1 MQLSTYPTYNSAFQL
16 QRARRGRRRQVA
28 ADGWQGARVWG
39 DTGAH
44 GEHWTA
50 LARADAYFRLGVVCV
65 CFAGSGSLP
74 LPVSTQPCWGR
85 HRSRPRVRRAP
96 ATTRAALSMYRTR

>member
-1 MQLSTYPTYNSAFQL
+1 MILIPPCSSVQILHTIRRVSSS
-16 QRARRGRRRQVA
+16 ARRGRRRQVA

-50 LARADAYFRLGVVCV
+50 LARADAYSRLGENK
-65 CFAGSGSLP
+65 
-74 LPVSTQPCWGR
+74 QD
-85 HRSRPRVRRAP
+85 
-96 ATTRAALSMYRTR
+96 

>member
-1 MQLSTYPTYNSAFQL
+1 MQLSAYPTYNSAFQL

-50 LARADAYFRLGVVCV
+50 LARADAYSRLGKSKIELAREGRQIWSTTNGQRAQALYPCV
-65 CFAGSGSLP
+65 F
-74 LPVSTQPCWGR
+74 
-85 HRSRPRVRRAP
+85 H
-96 ATTRAALSMYRTR
+96 